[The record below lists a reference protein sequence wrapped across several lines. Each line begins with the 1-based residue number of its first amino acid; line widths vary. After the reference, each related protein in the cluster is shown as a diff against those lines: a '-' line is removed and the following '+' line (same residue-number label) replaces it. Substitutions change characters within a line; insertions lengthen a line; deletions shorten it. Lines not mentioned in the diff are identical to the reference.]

1 MKEKAL
7 SLLLALA
14 MALAVLPLSASADD
28 AAQAPDARA
37 PSCEREENAAV
48 RSAAT
53 GQGFADLASAAA
65 QAAGGDTLVLQ
76 SDLILYEPL
85 VLEKTIT
92 IDGGGHAIYGTGL
105 PAGSEAGIQVKD
117 GAVTLKNMTLTDFSS
132 ASVDS
137 VVRIDSGSTG
147 AVLVADGLTVL
158 DFSREAFTFKAGAFE
173 VRNSVIDCRADRFS
187 GSWLTKGFQI
197 GSGDD
202 PVTGLIE
209 NTTIYNDAS
218 LGGWSA
224 SSVEIG
230 SNADVTMKGGLISGG
245 ANGILVDT
253 YWAESGGDTTLVVD
267 GTVIDCFGYALSTY
281 GGEDP
286 SVCTTVT
293 IEDGRFIGTIAHF
306 SPLEGDSLVIRG
318 GSFAADVSE
327 FLAPGL
333 ILVQGGDGMYTVQ
346 SRTPAAM
353 VDGREY
359 YSLDEALAAL
369 PSAAD
374 KTIILLADAELERML
389 DLNVEGMTLDLNGR
403 TVSAA
408 AGFSSDD
415 ERAGAHLINI
425 SADDVTLKNG
435 VVKTGAAN
443 RHGVNL
449 YQVSGAVLQDLT
461 LDHTDAAAGAPLT
474 VNASAVTVK
483 GGLALM
489 TGPASWYGIGLDPG
503 GKSAALTFAENAAVT
518 MTGESAAG
526 LDVIRLDGDRT
537 LITVAGAEEAGLV
550 RTGENSYGFA
560 PAPTPTPSATPA
572 PSASPAPSPTPSPSA
587 TATPRPDTAPAP
599 SASSAP
605 APETAATPQPTG
617 APLPTATPGPVTASV
632 EAQVEDGKAVAQVDR
647 RAFAS
652 AVSRAIAR
660 AAEGEG
666 PAVTLELEAE
676 GASALEVS
684 MPAGPLAELAAQE
697 GASLTVASPV
707 ADVTFDSAA
716 LSSIAQ
722 QAGEDLVLAVSPVDG
737 GSMNEAQAE
746 AAGDFAVTE
755 LTLESEGA
763 AISDFSGGCA
773 SVTLPHDL
781 DFGLNPDCVVVWY
794 LDEEGGVTP
803 CDTLYNAATDEV
815 TFSTGHFSKYVV
827 AYDESL
833 LPETPRRPS
842 YSLPEDKTLRLMP
855 FITLA
860 GVAVVVL
867 VFLSLLVQLLLTG
880 RRDKWRR

>member
-28 AAQAPDARA
+28 TAQAPDARA
-37 PSCEREENAAV
+37 RSCEREENAAV

-53 GQGFADLASAAA
+53 GQDFADLASAAA
-65 QAAGGDTLVLQ
+65 QAAEGDTLVLQ
-76 SDLILYEPL
+76 SDLLLYEPL
-85 VLEKTIT
+85 ALEKTIT

-224 SSVEIG
+224 FSVEIG

-374 KTIILLADAELERML
+374 KTVTLLADAELERML
-389 DLNVEGMTLDLNGR
+389 DLNVKGMTLDLNGR

-415 ERAGAHLINI
+415 ERADAHLINI

-435 VVKTGAAN
+435 VVKTGA
-443 RHGVNL
+443 
-449 YQVSGAVLQDLT
+449 
-461 LDHTDAAAGAPLT
+461 
-474 VNASAVTVK
+474 
-483 GGLALM
+483 
-489 TGPASWYGIGLDPG
+489 
-503 GKSAALTFAENAAVT
+503 
-518 MTGESAAG
+518 
-526 LDVIRLDGDRT
+526 
-537 LITVAGAEEAGLV
+537 
-550 RTGENSYGFA
+550 
-560 PAPTPTPSATPA
+560 
-572 PSASPAPSPTPSPSA
+572 
-587 TATPRPDTAPAP
+587 
-599 SASSAP
+599 
-605 APETAATPQPTG
+605 
-617 APLPTATPGPVTASV
+617 
-632 EAQVEDGKAVAQVDR
+632 
-647 RAFAS
+647 
-652 AVSRAIAR
+652 
-660 AAEGEG
+660 
-666 PAVTLELEAE
+666 
-676 GASALEVS
+676 
-684 MPAGPLAELAAQE
+684 
-697 GASLTVASPV
+697 
-707 ADVTFDSAA
+707 
-716 LSSIAQ
+716 
-722 QAGEDLVLAVSPVDG
+722 
-737 GSMNEAQAE
+737 
-746 AAGDFAVTE
+746 
-755 LTLESEGA
+755 
-763 AISDFSGGCA
+763 
-773 SVTLPHDL
+773 
-781 DFGLNPDCVVVWY
+781 
-794 LDEEGGVTP
+794 
-803 CDTLYNAATDEV
+803 
-815 TFSTGHFSKYVV
+815 
-827 AYDESL
+827 
-833 LPETPRRPS
+833 
-842 YSLPEDKTLRLMP
+842 
-855 FITLA
+855 
-860 GVAVVVL
+860 
-867 VFLSLLVQLLLTG
+867 
-880 RRDKWRR
+880 

>member
-14 MALAVLPLSASADD
+14 MALAVLPFSASADD

-65 QAAGGDTLVLQ
+65 QAAEGDTLVLQ

-158 DFSREAFTFKAGAFE
+158 DFSREAFTFKAGTFE

-253 YWAESGGDTTLVVD
+253 YWAGNGGDTTLVVD

-293 IEDGRFIGTIAHF
+293 IEDGRFTGTIARF

-346 SRTPAAM
+346 ARTPAAM

-374 KTIILLADAELERML
+374 KTVTLLADAELERML

-415 ERAGAHLINI
+415 ERSDAHLINI

-449 YQVSGAVLQDLT
+449 YQVSGTVLQDLT

-489 TGPASWYGIGLDPG
+489 TGSASWYGIGLDPG
-503 GKSAALTFAENAAVT
+503 GKSAALAFAQNAAVT
-518 MTGESAAG
+518 MTGENAAG

-550 RTGENSYGFA
+550 RTGDSSYGFA

-587 TATPRPDTAPAP
+587 TATPRPTGA
-599 SASSAP
+599 
-605 APETAATPQPTG
+605 PQPT
-617 APLPTATPGPVTASV
+617 AAPGPVTASV
-632 EAQVEDGKAVAQVDR
+632 ETQVENGKAVAQVDR
-647 RAFAS
+647 KTFAS

-684 MPAGPLAELAAQE
+684 MPSGPLAELAAQE

-716 LSSIAQ
+716 LSSIVE
-722 QAGEDLVLAVSPVDG
+722 QAAEQVVLTVSPVPADG
-737 GSMNEAQAE
+737 MTPAQAE
-746 AAGDFAVTE
+746 AAGEFPVTE
-755 LTLESEGA
+755 LSVQSGDG
-763 AISDFSGGCA
+763 AISDFGGGSA
-773 SVTLPHDL
+773 SVTLPYDL
-781 DFGLNPDCVVVWY
+781 ELGRSPECVVVWY

-803 CDTLYNAATDEV
+803 CDTLYNPVTDEV
-815 TFSTGHFSKYVV
+815 TFTTGHFSKYAI
-827 AYDESL
+827 AYDPSL
-833 LPETPRRPS
+833 LPVPPQRPS

-860 GVAVVVL
+860 GVAVVLL
-867 VFLSLLVQLLLTG
+867 VFLFLLGQIILSG
-880 RRDKWRR
+880 RQDKWRR

>member
-14 MALAVLPLSASADD
+14 MALAVLPLSASADN

-37 PSCEREENAAV
+37 PSCEREEDAAV

-65 QAAGGDTLVLQ
+65 QAAEGDALVLQ

-105 PAGSEAGIQVKD
+105 PAGCEAGIQVKD

-230 SNADVTMKGGLISGG
+230 SNADVTMRGGLISGG

-253 YWAESGGDTTLVVD
+253 YWAGNGGDTTLVVD

-293 IEDGRFIGTIAHF
+293 IEDGRFTGTIARF
-306 SPLEGDSLVIRG
+306 SPLDGDNLVIRG

-374 KTIILLADAELERML
+374 KTVTLLADAELEQIL

-403 TVSAA
+403 TVSAF

-483 GGLALM
+483 GRLALM

-503 GKSAALTFAENAAVT
+503 GKSATLTFAENTAVT

-550 RTGENSYGFA
+550 RTGDSSYGFA

-587 TATPRPDTAPAP
+587 TATP
-599 SASSAP
+599 
-605 APETAATPQPTG
+605 QPTD

-632 EAQVEDGKAVAQVDR
+632 ETQVEDGKAVAQVDR
-647 RAFAS
+647 KAFAS

-660 AAEGEG
+660 AVEGEG
-666 PAVTLELEAE
+666 SAVTLELEAE

-746 AAGDFAVTE
+746 AAGDFPVTE

-781 DFGLNPDCVVVWY
+781 DFGLNPDGVVVWY

-803 CDTLYNAATDEV
+803 CDTFYNAATDEV

-833 LPETPRRPS
+833 LPETPQRPS

>member
-14 MALAVLPLSASADD
+14 MALAVLPLSASADN

-37 PSCEREENAAV
+37 PSCEREEDAAV

-65 QAAGGDTLVLQ
+65 QAAEGDALVLQ

-105 PAGSEAGIQVKD
+105 PAGCEAGIQVKD

-230 SNADVTMKGGLISGG
+230 SNADVTMRGGLISGG

-253 YWAESGGDTTLVVD
+253 YWAGNGGDTTLVVD

-293 IEDGRFIGTIAHF
+293 IEDGRFTGTIARF
-306 SPLEGDSLVIRG
+306 SPLDGDNLVIRG

-374 KTIILLADAELERML
+374 KTVTLLADAELEQIL

-403 TVSAA
+403 TVSAF

-483 GGLALM
+483 GRLALM

-503 GKSAALTFAENAAVT
+503 GKSATLTFAENTAVT

-550 RTGENSYGFA
+550 RTGDSSYGFA

-587 TATPRPDTAPAP
+587 TATP
-599 SASSAP
+599 
-605 APETAATPQPTG
+605 QPTD

-647 RAFAS
+647 KAFAS

-660 AAEGEG
+660 AVEGEG
-666 PAVTLELEAE
+666 SAVTLELEAE

-707 ADVTFDSAA
+707 ADITFDSAA

-746 AAGDFAVTE
+746 AAGDFPVTE

-781 DFGLNPDCVVVWY
+781 DFGLNPDGVVVWY

-803 CDTLYNAATDEV
+803 CDTFYNAATDEV

-833 LPETPRRPS
+833 LPETPQRPS

-867 VFLSLLVQLLLTG
+867 VFLSLLGQLLLTG